1 MSLTITEPLERVP
14 TFSELQALAQQ
25 HHVQINGDHLAGAFC
40 HPDAQ
45 QPKVTG
51 NYTVESGI
59 RGDFTAHA
67 MGKVA
72 GTFEL
77 AAGKAEVTVTEKPFL
92 LPDALL
98 KSTLAKAL
106 KDFCSQF
113 SASRQND

>member
-14 TFSELQALAQQ
+14 TFAELQALGRQ
-25 HHVQINGDHLAGAFC
+25 HHVQINGDHLTGEFC
-40 HPDAQ
+40 HPDAG

-51 NYTVESGI
+51 HYTIASNIHGH
-59 RGDFTAHA
+59 FTAHV
-67 MGKVA
+67 MGTVA

-113 SASRQND
+113 STAPQGD